1 MSSDFLSKGIEL
13 VQKAIDADTATRYE
27 EAYKLY
33 YNGLDYLMLAIKYEK
48 NSKSKELIKSKF
60 TEYLTRA
67 EQLKD
72 HLEKQNKSNTA
83 EGSVNGSTKSRI

>member
-1 MSSDFLSKGIEL
+1 MSGASDFLSKGIDL

-48 NSKSKELIKSKF
+48 NPKSKELVKSKF

-67 EQLKD
+67 ELSAVDLFCACFSK
-72 HLEKQNKSNTA
+72 
-83 EGSVNGSTKSRI
+83 